1 MNWRMNKLNL
11 LAALVAVLLSPA
23 AHAATEWT
31 DTFFSSGKYLVV
43 VAVLAIIFAAI
54 IVYLVRMELKL
65 GKLEKELKNKQ
76 S

>member
-1 MNWRMNKLNL
+1 MNWKMNRLNWM
-11 LAALVAVLLSPA
+11 AALTAFLLTPA

-54 IVYLVRMELKL
+54 IVYLIRMELKL
-65 GKLEKELKNKQ
+65 GKLEKQLKNKQ